1 MFDAPT
7 PLSHRS
13 LLKSVPWKLKTG
25 TSLVPLANQR
35 LEMALVKQILM
46 RPMGYLGFEPIL
58 CQRLHDLK
66 LVKSVVDAF
75 YV

>member
-1 MFDAPT
+1 LET
-7 PLSHRS
+7 KNRH
-13 LLKSVPWKLKTG
+13 
-25 TSLVPLANQR
+25 LAGASGNQR
-35 LEMALVKQILM
+35 LETALVKQILM

-66 LVKSVVDAF
+66 LVKTVVDAF